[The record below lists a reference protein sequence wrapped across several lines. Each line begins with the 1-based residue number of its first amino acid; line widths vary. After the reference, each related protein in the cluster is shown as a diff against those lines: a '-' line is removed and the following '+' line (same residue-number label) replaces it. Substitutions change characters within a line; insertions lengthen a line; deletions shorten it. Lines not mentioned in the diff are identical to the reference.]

1 MGVNR
6 RKMED
11 QRRVAG
17 HFFWRLIQVKVRLS
31 IVCFELVA
39 AFGEDA
45 VWTGTPL

>member
-11 QRRVAG
+11 PRRVAG

-45 VWTGTPL
+45 V